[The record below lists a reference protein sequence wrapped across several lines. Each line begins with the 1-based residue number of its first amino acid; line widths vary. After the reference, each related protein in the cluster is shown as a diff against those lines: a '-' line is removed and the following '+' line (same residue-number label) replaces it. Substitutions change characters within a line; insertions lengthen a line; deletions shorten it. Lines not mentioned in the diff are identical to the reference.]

1 MWACAVR
8 VDLHL
13 GGVQSLKEKRAVLR
27 PHIERLKKLASVS
40 VAEVEN
46 HDFWQ
51 RATLG
56 LAVVA
61 PDRAHLD
68 SILERLRRYLDSQ
81 IDIEMIDLSVTYL
94 EEP

>member
-8 VDLHL
+8 IELRL
-13 GGVQSLKEKRAVLR
+13 PGVQSLKEKRAVLR
-27 PHIERLKKLASVS
+27 PHLERLKKLASISVS
-40 VAEVEN
+40 EVDA
-46 HDFWQ
+46 HDLWQ

-56 LAVVA
+56 IGVVA

-68 SILERLRRYLDSQ
+68 SILDRVRRYLDSQ
-81 IDIEMIDLSVTYL
+81 IDIEMIDMAVSYL